1 MKNYKILYFI
11 TFTICAVFFSSCKSS
26 NESEIITETNV
37 AATDRD
43 TVALSTESDY
53 AILKAKTL
61 ELVKANQVEIAAF
74 KSKLK
79 TETALNKVKFQ
90 QEIDSLQAKNIALTS
105 ALNTYKE
112 QGKIKLNSFKARL
125 QKSIDDINKDIET
138 YRKEHK

>member
-26 NESEIITETNV
+26 NESEINTETNV

-61 ELVKANQVEIAAF
+61 ELVKANEIEIAAF

-105 ALNTYKE
+105 ALNAYKE

-138 YRKEHK
+138 YRTEHK